1 LVGRN
6 LSVNFMDYSMQ
17 ALERAEAITIE
28 RGYNSIGY
36 ISMDRLDEIFSTL
49 NEDNID
55 EHVDMIVEEARL
67 LYEQNL

>member
-1 LVGRN
+1 
-6 LSVNFMDYSMQ
+6 MDYSMQ
-17 ALERAEAITIE
+17 ALERAEEITIE

-36 ISMDRLDEIFSTL
+36 ITIDRLDEIFSTL

-67 LYEQNL
+67 LYEQSL

>member
-1 LVGRN
+1 
-6 LSVNFMDYSMQ
+6 MQ

-36 ISMDRLDEIFSTL
+36 ILMDRLDEIFSTL

-67 LYEQNL
+67 IYEQNL

>member
-1 LVGRN
+1 
-6 LSVNFMDYSMQ
+6 MDYSMQ
-17 ALERAEAITIE
+17 ALERAEEITIE

-36 ISMDRLDEIFSTL
+36 ITIDRLNEIFSTL

-67 LYEQNL
+67 LYEQSL

>member
-1 LVGRN
+1 VGRN

-17 ALERAEAITIE
+17 ALERAEEITIE

-36 ISMDRLDEIFSTL
+36 ITIDRLDEIFSTL

-67 LYEQNL
+67 LYEQSL

>member
-1 LVGRN
+1 
-6 LSVNFMDYSMQ
+6 MDYSMQ

-36 ISMDRLDEIFSTL
+36 ITIDRLDEIFSTL

-67 LYEQNL
+67 LYEQSL

>member
-1 LVGRN
+1 
-6 LSVNFMDYSMQ
+6 MDYSMQ

>member
-1 LVGRN
+1 
-6 LSVNFMDYSMQ
+6 MQ

-36 ISMDRLDEIFSTL
+36 ITIDRLDEIFSTL

-67 LYEQNL
+67 LYEQSL